1 MDGLTFRL
9 FIFVFLIYSN
19 PMPSIKPPPLLSQ
32 TPADWARQALES
44 PLELLS
50 DQAYLEKKAANNAL
64 EFLNLWPGPHAP
76 KHWLASLAAIARD
89 ETQHLQMVV
98 RLLEKKGGSLARS
111 HKTPY
116 AIELRGLIRKGKG
129 SQELADRLLV
139 SALIEARSCERF
151 ERLGESGVDPELS
164 AFYEGLMASE
174 NGHYQL
180 FLDMAEKVLAPDLV
194 EKRWK
199 ELLEAEAGII
209 QSQAPGPR
217 IHSGL
222 N

>member
-1 MDGLTFRL
+1 MP
-9 FIFVFLIYSN
+9 VF
-19 PMPSIKPPPLLSQ
+19 KPLPLLWI
-32 TPADWARQALES
+32 TPAVWAAQVLQS

-64 EFLNLWPGPHAP
+64 EFLNLWPSVEAP
-76 KHWLASLAAIARD
+76 EHWLSSLAAIARD
-89 ETQHLQMVV
+89 ETQHLQMVI
-98 RLLEKKGGSLARS
+98 RLLEKRGGRLARS

-116 AIELRGLIRKGKG
+116 ALELRGLVRKGKG
-129 SQELADRLLV
+129 SEELMDRLLI

-151 ERLGESGVDPELS
+151 DRLSENGNDLELS
-164 AFYEGLMASE
+164 KFYAGLVASE

-180 FLDMAEKVLAPDLV
+180 FVDMAKKVLPAGLV

-199 ELLEAEAGII
+199 DLLKAECEII
-209 QSQAPGPR
+209 QAQPAGAR

-222 N
+222 A

>member
-1 MDGLTFRL
+1 
-9 FIFVFLIYSN
+9 
-19 PMPSIKPPPLLSQ
+19 MPSAKSLPLLSK
-32 TPADWARQALES
+32 TPNAWARQVLES

-64 EFLNLWPGPHAP
+64 EFLNLWPGPQAP
-76 KHWLASLAAIARD
+76 EHWLASLAAIARD
-89 ETQHLQMVV
+89 EAQHLQMVV
-98 RLLEKKGGSLARS
+98 RLLEKRGGSLARS
-111 HKTPY
+111 HRTPY

-129 SQELADRLLV
+129 SEELADRLLV

-151 ERLGESGVDPELS
+151 ERLGESGLDTELCR
-164 AFYEGLMASE
+164 FYEGLMASE

-180 FLDMAEKVLAPDLV
+180 FLDMAEKVLASNLV

-199 ELLEAEAGII
+199 ELLESEAEII

-217 IHSGL
+217 IHGGL
-222 N
+222 G